1 MAAFDWDR
9 WSLYGGAR
17 IEKSRRY
24 YDAQI
29 KNEYGVDLNNPTQA
43 NTIGAD
49 SIEAEEL
56 YPSFGLSRTFGG
68 DESLK
73 LLYSWSRTVARPTF
87 VEFAPIIT
95 EDQAT
100 GEEIRGNPLLEDSEI
115 DNFDLSLAWQAS
127 SQSLLQFSLFQKFL
141 TNPITKVLGQR
152 ASDGFFISYANAESG
167 TVQGL
172 EIEAD
177 HRFNENW
184 NIGGNLAYITS
195 QLDPGNA
202 SIPAPIFA
210 ETFEGQP
217 NWILNL
223 NLGYALPD
231 HGLTANLVYNFTGEY
246 LAAVTGTQAVPSVVC
261 DAHNSLDLILRK
273 SFNMSWG
280 DGSVTF
286 KISNL
291 LDAPTSYSY
300 EDGSLYSKYYPGRE
314 YSLSFSCGF

>member
-1 MAAFDWDR
+1 
-9 WSLYGGAR
+9 
-17 IEKSRRY
+17 
-24 YDAQI
+24 
-29 KNEYGVDLNNPTQA
+29 
-43 NTIGAD
+43 
-49 SIEAEEL
+49 
-56 YPSFGLSRTFGG
+56 
-68 DESLK
+68 
-73 LLYSWSRTVARPTF
+73 VARPTF
-87 VEFAPIIT
+87 LEFAPVIT

-115 DNFDLSLAWQAS
+115 DNFDLSMAWQAS
-127 SQSLLQFSLFQKFL
+127 PQSFLQLSLFHKYL

-195 QLDPGNA
+195 QLVPGNA

-231 HGLTANLVYNFTGEY
+231 HGVTANLVYNYTGEY
-246 LAAVTGTQAVPSVVC
+246 LAAVTGTQAVPSVVR
-261 DAHNSLDLILRK
+261 DASNSLELILRK
-273 SFNMSWG
+273 TFESSWG
-280 DGSVTF
+280 DGTVTF

-291 LDAPTSYSY
+291 LDSPTSFSY
-300 EDGSLYSKYYPGRE
+300 ENGDVYSKYYPGRE
-314 YSLSFSCGF
+314 YSLSLSFGF